1 MKPEKLAAY
10 VTPPMAGAVVGENI
24 TVLATSTA
32 SASTDLGP
40 TTNPGLFNRFV
51 DVVADGGKIYVVFDN
66 DSTHAIDET
75 TTGTTEATCWPLADG
90 VPQSFVLDPTR
101 HRYIHYKAASGTPT
115 LRIRPSSP
123 TGTGSGP

>member
-1 MKPEKLAAY
+1 MNSEKLATY
-10 VTPPMAGAVVGENI
+10 VTPPEASATVGKGI

-32 SASTDLGP
+32 SASTDLAP
-40 TTNPGLFNRFV
+40 ATNPGLFNRYV
-51 DVVADGGKIYVVFDN
+51 DVVADGGKIYVCFDE
-66 DSTHAIDET
+66 DSTHAINEA

-101 HRYIHYKAASGTPT
+101 HRYMHYKAASGTPT

-123 TGTGSGP
+123 KHSGGL